1 MKSKL
6 LSETSKTKA
15 WQMGQVVLVCMFKV
29 PTVKGYNSKHDS
41 TNNKHQMTDMA
52 ATHDSL
58 VS

>member
-29 PTVKGYNSKHDS
+29 PTVKN
-41 TNNKHQMTDMA
+41 
-52 ATHDSL
+52 L
-58 VS
+58 WVVVL